1 MSVHLNLW
9 RRLTVVTVALM
20 ALAGLA
26 VASGQQASATPFSC
40 DPNCIRIT
48 NNGGSGGGSVTVMDR
63 WCGVNHGSRPCSAA
77 IYQTITPGQTVTTD
91 RAFAIAGGCS
101 GYVTWYVFNEDDGRW
116 VILNSYPIDRHG
128 TDALW
133 TQVTYEYWAR
143 VSQTCG

>member
-1 MSVHLNLW
+1 MSVHLNLR
-9 RRLTVVTVALM
+9 RRLTVIAVALM

-26 VASGQQASATPFSC
+26 VASGQRASADAIGCGSS
-40 DPNCIRIT
+40 CIRIS

-63 WCGVNHGSRPCSAA
+63 WCGVNHGSNPCSGAN
-77 IYQTITPGQTVTTD
+77 YQSITPGQMVTSG

-101 GYVTWYVFNEDDGRW
+101 GYVTWLVFNENTSQW
-116 VILNSYPIDRHG
+116 EASNSYPIDRHG

-133 TQVTYEYWAR
+133 TQVTLEKWAK